1 MEPIGA
7 FMVLACLG
15 IIVVLALK
23 NRQIN
28 KEMRRNERQIL
39 ELLDVIGEQKR
50 DFRGRHPGL
59 LEKNEALKA
68 DNQALKREVR
78 ALQDELSKTTEALKE
93 AHRETKER
101 PVREWQEW
109 LTGLTRLSY
118 EREVEVEV
126 KFILPLVKFLG
137 YRESD
142 FKLRHTVHVQV
153 GKEAKRGQ
161 ADWVLWDRS
170 KHHHQV
176 RAVIEA
182 KGPRLP
188 LDRGTIEQARSY
200 AFALDAPVYAITN
213 GTSLKVFRR
222 GIQADTCIADCKV
235 GGLGEVWPKI
245 HQEMGLGPGI
255 HVVADK

>member
-1 MEPIGA
+1 MEPIVA
-7 FMVLACLG
+7 LALLVCFG
-15 IIVVLALK
+15 TIIVLALQNWQLK
-23 NRQIN
+23 
-28 KEMRRNERQIL
+28 KETRRSAKQIL
-39 ELLDVIGEQKR
+39 ELLDVVGEQKR

-68 DNQALKREVR
+68 DNQVLKREVR
-78 ALQDELSKTTEALKE
+78 ALQDEFSKTTEELKE

-109 LTGLTRLSY
+109 LTGLARLSY

-153 GKEAKRGQ
+153 GKERKRGQ

-170 KHHHQV
+170 KHRYQA

-182 KGPRLP
+182 KGPLLP
-188 LDRGTIEQARSY
+188 LDRGTMEQARSY

-222 GIQADTCIADCKV
+222 GIQADTCVADCKV

-245 HQEMGLGPGI
+245 HQEMGVGPGI
-255 HVVADK
+255 HTIR